1 MHAFLITH
9 RPGRVDSAIESG
21 SALRPVGGGG
31 GGGEA
36 RRKNHRA
43 QHEGTSHF
51 HGRRRWK
58 CRAGCFQIEK
68 RCVFLEGDEL
78 GDRSGCLLRE

>member
-9 RPGRVDSAIESG
+9 RPGRVDSAVESG

-31 GGGEA
+31 GEA
-36 RRKNHRA
+36 RRNNHRA

-51 HGRRRWK
+51 R
-58 CRAGCFQIEK
+58 
-68 RCVFLEGDEL
+68 
-78 GDRSGCLLRE
+78 